1 MRLSIDP
8 RRSAEP
14 ISFSDLL
21 VSVATSRDVRS
32 FEIIFNH
39 FAPRVTAYM
48 SRLVGDGP
56 AADELMQETM
66 IAVWD
71 KAGRFDPKRGSAATW
86 IFTIARNL
94 RIDAYRRER
103 RPSFDPNDPAF
114 GPIPDLPADIA
125 VDAAQAAERLHHAV
139 AKLAHHERILLELAY
154 FESKPLNA
162 ISQELGL
169 PLGTVKSRLRR
180 TFSKLRGALENAK
193 GMR

>member
-1 MRLSIDP
+1 MRWLNDP
-8 RRSAEP
+8 SSRAEP
-14 ISFSDLL
+14 ISLSDLL

-32 FEIIFNH
+32 FEILFNH
-39 FAPRVTAYM
+39 FAPRVSAYM
-48 SRLVGDGP
+48 ARLVGDGP
-56 AADELMQETM
+56 ADELMQETM
-66 IAVWD
+66 IAVWN

-103 RPSFDPNDPAF
+103 PPSFDPNDPAF